1 MQWQSNDTDWW
12 CVHLLHAEK
21 NKNNKKKTRG
31 DSEHTRLSEPEP
43 ETSQNQSE
51 PQKDIQVFSQV
62 KSRLMELLRDSFMS
76 LSNYIL
82 LNEEH

>member
-1 MQWQSNDTDWW
+1 MTQIGG
-12 CVHLLHAEK
+12 VFILPLLET
-21 NKNNKKKTRG
+21 TRG
-31 DSEHTRLSEPEP
+31 DGEPTRLSEPEP
-43 ETSQNQSE
+43 ETSQNQSK